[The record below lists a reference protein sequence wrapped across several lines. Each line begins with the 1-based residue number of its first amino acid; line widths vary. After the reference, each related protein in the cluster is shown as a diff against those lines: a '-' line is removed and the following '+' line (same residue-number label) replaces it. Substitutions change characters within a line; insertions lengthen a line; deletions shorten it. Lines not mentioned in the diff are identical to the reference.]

1 MSTDRCSSED
11 RTSPMDY
18 ARLNEEVR
26 RLLDFK
32 RSNVKGRNRTPCPQC
47 ATSVDVNANKCPHCA
62 SEIADHTENV
72 RKHLAELDA
81 IRTELDQL
89 HVRFMEY
96 REEEAAMQPLL
107 ERCRRMFSGPQMAT
121 GVKTVLPA
129 FVVFFAFITV
139 LRLTGNGLLFWAGL
153 IGGCVI
159 AFSLLKMSAHK
170 HYVTV
175 ELYRSVLI
183 VGAIVM
189 MTGSVA
195 IPMPDWSTLSTDR
208 VEVIRP
214 TANIRASASTE
225 SSIVGTASQG
235 DKLTV
240 VERQGSWIQVKTEN
254 GDTGWIYASLVK
266 K

>member
-1 MSTDRCSSED
+1 MRANRDTNLDQ
-11 RTSPMDY
+11 TSPMDY

-32 RSNVKGRNRTPCPQC
+32 RANVKGRNRTPCPEC
-47 ATSVDVNANKCPHCA
+47 ATVVDVNANKCPQCA
-62 SEIADHTENV
+62 SEIAEHTENV
-72 RKHLAELDA
+72 RQHLAELEE
-81 IRTELDQL
+81 IKTELDQL

-96 REEEAAMQPLL
+96 REEEASMQPML

-121 GVKTVLPA
+121 GLKTVLPA
-129 FVVFFAFITV
+129 FLVFFAFLTV
-139 LRLTGNGLLFWAGL
+139 LRLSGNGLLFWVGLAG
-153 IGGCVI
+153 GGVV
-159 AFSLLKMSAHK
+159 AYSLLKMSSYK

-175 ELYRSVLI
+175 ELYRGILV

-195 IPMPDWSTLSTDR
+195 IPMPDWSGLTRDR

-225 SSIVGTASQG
+225 SSVVSTASQG
-235 DKLTV
+235 EKLTV
-240 VERQGSWIQVKTEN
+240 VERQGSWIQVKTES

-266 K
+266 